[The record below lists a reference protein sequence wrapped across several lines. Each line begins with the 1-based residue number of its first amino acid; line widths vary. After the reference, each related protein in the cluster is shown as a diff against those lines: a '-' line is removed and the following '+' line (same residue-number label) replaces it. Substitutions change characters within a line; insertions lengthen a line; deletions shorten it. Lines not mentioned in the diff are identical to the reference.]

1 VNAGLVKVEMVKVEM
16 LEVGMLEV
24 GMVKVGM
31 PVEEKSRPHHSA
43 NEWGN
48 EQRTVVRKSV
58 NRRIG
63 RICRNGRIILRRR
76 GGWISR

>member
-1 VNAGLVKVEMVKVEM
+1 MNAGLVKVEMVKVEM
-16 LEVGMLEV
+16 LEVGM
-24 GMVKVGM
+24 VKVGM
-31 PVEEKSRPHHSA
+31 AVEEKSRPPHNA

-58 NRRIG
+58 NRRRG
-63 RICRNGRIILRRR
+63 RNGRIILRRR